1 MVQIVN
7 DKFMEKNITHYSLF
21 IKFGEKK
28 WMKKLFEEGELFLN
42 TVDYYTKV
50 ENKEIG
56 DSWED
61 VVQVDQIKNFKLQ
74 INDQTLLTAPSG
86 NVQIHIP
93 DLRQNLYCLWSMS
106 DEYVLENINKEDN
119 SVIINTSNYNGF
131 VDKGVACSVVITN
144 LDEFIKKVERELKRN
159 NLKYQMG
166 RVSYYDE
173 NTYKGLVTPFM
184 KRKKYELQN
193 EFRILVDYP
202 QNEPLIIQIGKMSD
216 IASFFEDEMEF
227 RQTFEINEEINI

>member
-1 MVQIVN
+1 MGEN
-7 DKFMEKNITHYSLF
+7 KNHFSLF

-42 TVDYYTKV
+42 TVNHYATV
-50 ENKEIG
+50 ENNEIG
-56 DSWED
+56 DTWED
-61 VVQVDQIKNFKLQ
+61 VEQVYQIKNFKLE
-74 INDQTLLTAPSG
+74 IGDHTVLTAPSG
-86 NVQIHIP
+86 NCQIHNPNI
-93 DLRQNLYCLWSMS
+93 RQNLYCLWSMS
-106 DEYVLENINKEDN
+106 DEYVLKNINKEDN

-131 VDKGVACSVVITN
+131 VDKGVVCSVVITN
-144 LDEFIKKVERELKRN
+144 LDEFIKRVERELKRN

-184 KRKKYELQN
+184 KRKKYEEQN
-193 EFRILVDYP
+193 EFRIVVDYP
-202 QNEPLIIQIGKMSD
+202 QNKPLIIQIGKMSD